1 MMAELLVIDGDNVAH
16 RLPGVAE
23 DRRRETL
30 IALVSSYCEAGGL
43 EAMVVLDGHGADFTI
58 GQVAIRH
65 AGDHD
70 ADTVIERMAHRL
82 AAEHEVTVVS
92 SDAAL
97 RHVAARG
104 GVHGMSAGELVAR
117 LSAPQPA
124 PRVDQSRR
132 RYRLGDA
139 LDPATR
145 AVFEQIRRGL
155 GGDP

>member
-1 MMAELLVIDGDNVAH
+1 MAELLLIDGDNVAH

-30 IALVSSYCEAGGL
+30 IALVSSHCESAGL
-43 EAMVVLDGHGADFTI
+43 DATVVLDGHGADFAV
-58 GQVAIRH
+58 GRVAIRH
-65 AGDHD
+65 AGDRD

-82 AAEHEVTVVS
+82 SAEHDVTVVS
-92 SDAAL
+92 SDAVL

-117 LSAPQPA
+117 LSI
-124 PRVDQSRR
+124 PRAGPTMEPGRQ
-132 RYRLGDA
+132 RYQLGDA